1 LKKQLPSIIDH
12 HSEKVNNSPKG
23 KLCSKSGGEYEK
35 IIHHI
40 VLRLKLRDHDFN
52 TQGVDQLGGS
62 KNTIDLQCNYLTEK
76 DIGIEIKKHNT
87 PDWMQCSLKYDN
99 QKHMWYGS
107 EKGKIPEKARE
118 LFNQLINTLDLYEN
132 EIPPFFSKKI
142 VRNSAVRLF
151 RFVVAAGL
159 HNGRYHIPRPWR
171 GHQSQS
177 PFGRGKDPAGSEG
190 LLHRACL

>member
-1 LKKQLPSIIDH
+1 MKNERPYWKHHCELCLACMHFCLVAVIQWGPKTAKRGRYTHPAIYLGDMKKQR
-12 HSEKVNNSPKG
+12 
-23 KLCSKSGGEYEK
+23 GEY
-35 IIHHI
+35 
-40 VLRLKLRDHDFN
+40 
-52 TQGVDQLGGS
+52 
-62 KNTIDLQCNYLTEK
+62 
-76 DIGIEIKKHNT
+76 GIE
-87 PDWMQCSLKYDN
+87 Y
-99 QKHMWYGS
+99 QKSPRH
-107 EKGKIPEKARE
+107 IPLPFVSYRFFHPINLEMIQKSPFRTFQQLRFH
-118 LFNQLINTLDLYEN
+118 LFFL
-132 EIPPFFSKKI
+132 KKI